1 MGGSAVENPEVNSV
15 VKQSFYTDPSKS
27 TLLKVFYL
35 AWPALILQFLHLI
48 INLWDRFIAGR
59 FLLGDS
65 SSHLSIQSAQ
75 TTGQYF
81 AWLIS
86 SYSVLVTVGST
97 ALIARLVGSGD
108 FKSAS
113 KVVHQSLVLAFL
125 FGLLASILAITF
137 VPFILFLIGLQ
148 GVAAQEANGFL
159 FNIFILLP
167 FQMMEA
173 AGIACMVGAGNTLT
187 GLMVLG
193 FVTVLNIPLSFIL
206 ATGFLGIVQLGFP
219 GIALGTSISH
229 ASGSLLVMFLLFR
242 GTSSLKW
249 NYKEKLNF
257 ELIRRLLRVSLPAG
271 VDSLGIGVGQF
282 VFLAIINRLGEAAGG
297 AHGIALGWEALGYLS
312 GAAFGTAA
320 TALVG
325 LNLGA
330 GQPKEASRCAWAAY
344 GIGAVV
350 MSIMGGMFFFFA
362 DAMFLVFCP
371 DPAQAEIVRIGAPV
385 LRLIAFAMPFLASC
399 IIMTSALRGA
409 GDTRVPVLYT
419 CIGFFLLRI
428 PAAFLFARNPA
439 DDIFFPELALGLLGA
454 WLAMFIDLFVRGLL
468 LICRFASGKW
478 QSVKV

>member
-1 MGGSAVENPEVNSV
+1 MGGSAVVKPV
-15 VKQSFYTDPSKS
+15 VKPSFYTDPSKS

-65 SSHLSIQSAQ
+65 SSHLSIQTAQ

-81 AWLIS
+81 SWLIS
-86 SYSVLVTVGST
+86 SYSVLVTVGSI
-97 ALIARLVGSGD
+97 ALIARFVGAGD

-113 KVVHQSLVLAFL
+113 KVVHQSLLLAFF
-125 FGLLASILAITF
+125 FGMLASILAITF
-137 VPFILFLIGLQ
+137 VPFILPLIGLQ
-148 GVAAQEANGFL
+148 GVAAQEAYGFL

-167 FQMMEA
+167 FQLVEA
-173 AGIACMVGAGNTLT
+173 AGIACLVGAGNTFT

-193 FVTVLNIPLSFIL
+193 FVTLLNIPLSFIL

-219 GIALGTSISH
+219 GIALGTSLSH
-229 ASGSLLVMFLLFR
+229 FAGSILVMCLLLR
-242 GTSSLKW
+242 GSSSLQW
-249 NYKEKLNF
+249 NLKEKLDV

-271 VDSLGIGVGQF
+271 VDSLSIGFGQF

-330 GQPKEASRCAWAAY
+330 GLPKEASRCAWTAY
-344 GIGAVV
+344 GLGAVF
-350 MSIMGGMFFFFA
+350 MSIMGGVFFFFA
-362 DAMFLVFCP
+362 ESMFLVFCP
-371 DPAQAEIVRIGAPV
+371 DPSQGEIVRIGAPV

-409 GDTRVPVLYT
+409 GDTRIPVLFT
-419 CIGFFLLRI
+419 WIGFFLLRI
-428 PAAFLFARNPA
+428 PVALLFARNPA
-439 DDIFFPELALGLLGA
+439 DDIFMPELAWGLLGA
-454 WLAMFIDLFVRGLL
+454 WLAMFVDLFVRGIL
-468 LICRFASGKW
+468 LIYRFASGKW
-478 QSVKV
+478 KSVKV

>member
-1 MGGSAVENPEVNSV
+1 MGGSAVVNSI
-15 VKQSFYTDPSKS
+15 VKPSFYTDPSKS

-65 SSHLSIQSAQ
+65 SSHLSIQTAQ

-81 AWLIS
+81 SWLIS

-97 ALIARLVGSGD
+97 ALIARFVGAGD

-113 KVVHQSLVLAFL
+113 KVVHQSLLLAFF
-125 FGLLASILAITF
+125 FGMLASILAITF
-137 VPFILFLIGLQ
+137 VPFILPLIGLQ
-148 GVAAQEANGFL
+148 GVAAQEAYGFL

-167 FQMMEA
+167 FQMVEA
-173 AGIACMVGAGNTLT
+173 AGIACLVGAGNTFT

-193 FVTVLNIPLSFIL
+193 FVTLLNIPLSFIL

-219 GIALGTSISH
+219 GIALGTSLSH
-229 ASGSLLVMFLLFR
+229 FAGSILVMCLLLR
-242 GTSSLKW
+242 GSSSLQW
-249 NYKEKLNF
+249 NLKEKLDV

-271 VDSLGIGVGQF
+271 VDSLSIGFGQF

-330 GQPKEASRCAWAAY
+330 GLPKEASRCAWTAY
-344 GIGAVV
+344 GLGAVF
-350 MSIMGGMFFFFA
+350 MSIMGGLFFFFA
-362 DAMFLVFCP
+362 ESMFLVFCP

-428 PAAFLFARNPA
+428 PVALLFARNPA
-439 DDIFFPELALGLLGA
+439 DDIFMPELAWGLLGA
-454 WLAMFIDLFVRGLL
+454 WLAMFVDLFVRGIL
-468 LICRFASGKW
+468 LIYRFWSGKW
-478 QSVKV
+478 KSVKV

>member
-1 MGGSAVENPEVNSV
+1 MGGSAVVNPV
-15 VKQSFYTDPSKS
+15 VKHSFYTDPSKS

-81 AWLIS
+81 SWLIS

-97 ALIARLVGSGD
+97 ALIARFVGAGD

-113 KVVHQSLVLAFL
+113 KVVHQSLLLAFL

-137 VPFILFLIGLQ
+137 VPFILSLIGLQ
-148 GVAAQEANGFL
+148 GVAAQEAYGFL

-206 ATGFLGIVQLGFP
+206 ATGFLGIFQLGFP

-229 ASGSLLVMFLLFR
+229 ASGSLLVMFLLLR
-242 GTSSLKW
+242 GTSSLQW
-249 NYKEKLNF
+249 DWKEKLNF

-282 VFLAIINRLGEAAGG
+282 VFLAIINRLGEASGG
-297 AHGIALGWEALGYLS
+297 AHGIALGWEAG
-312 GAAFGTAA
+312 
-320 TALVG
+320 
-325 LNLGA
+325 
-330 GQPKEASRCAWAAY
+330 
-344 GIGAVV
+344 
-350 MSIMGGMFFFFA
+350 
-362 DAMFLVFCP
+362 
-371 DPAQAEIVRIGAPV
+371 
-385 LRLIAFAMPFLASC
+385 
-399 IIMTSALRGA
+399 
-409 GDTRVPVLYT
+409 
-419 CIGFFLLRI
+419 
-428 PAAFLFARNPA
+428 
-439 DDIFFPELALGLLGA
+439 
-454 WLAMFIDLFVRGLL
+454 
-468 LICRFASGKW
+468 
-478 QSVKV
+478 

>member
-1 MGGSAVENPEVNSV
+1 MGGSAVVNPV
-15 VKQSFYTDPSKS
+15 VKHSFYTDPSKS

-81 AWLIS
+81 SWLIS

-97 ALIARLVGSGD
+97 ALIARFVGAGD

-113 KVVHQSLVLAFL
+113 KVVHQSLLLAFL

-137 VPFILFLIGLQ
+137 VPFILSLIGLQ
-148 GVAAQEANGFL
+148 GIAAQEAYGFL

-167 FQMMEA
+167 FQMIEA

-229 ASGSLLVMFLLFR
+229 ASGSLLVMFLLLR
-242 GTSSLKW
+242 GTSSLQWDWKD
-249 NYKEKLNF
+249 KLNF

-282 VFLAIINRLGEAAGG
+282 VFLAIINRLGEASGG

-330 GQPKEASRCAWAAY
+330 GQPNEASRCAWTAY
-344 GIGAVV
+344 GLGAVF
-350 MSIMGGMFFFFA
+350 MSIMGGLFFFFA

-428 PAAFLFARNPA
+428 PAAFLFARNPS
-439 DDIFFPELALGLLGA
+439 DDIFLPELALGLLGA
-454 WLAMFIDLFVRGLL
+454 WLAMFIDLLVRGILL
-468 LICRFASGKW
+468 LYRFGSGRWK
-478 QSVKV
+478 SVKV

>member
-1 MGGSAVENPEVNSV
+1 
-15 VKQSFYTDPSKS
+15 
-27 TLLKVFYL
+27 
-35 AWPALILQFLHLI
+35 
-48 INLWDRFIAGR
+48 
-59 FLLGDS
+59 
-65 SSHLSIQSAQ
+65 
-75 TTGQYF
+75 
-81 AWLIS
+81 
-86 SYSVLVTVGST
+86 
-97 ALIARLVGSGD
+97 
-108 FKSAS
+108 
-113 KVVHQSLVLAFL
+113 
-125 FGLLASILAITF
+125 
-137 VPFILFLIGLQ
+137 
-148 GVAAQEANGFL
+148 
-159 FNIFILLP
+159 
-167 FQMMEA
+167 MMEA

-229 ASGSLLVMFLLFR
+229 ASGSLLVMFLLLR
-242 GTSSLKW
+242 GTSSLQW
-249 NYKEKLNF
+249 DWKEKLNF

-282 VFLAIINRLGEAAGG
+282 VFLAIINRLGEASGG

-330 GQPKEASRCAWAAY
+330 GQPNEASRCAWTAY
-344 GIGAVV
+344 GLGAVF
-350 MSIMGGMFFFFA
+350 MSIMGGLFFFFA

-428 PAAFLFARNPA
+428 PAAFLFARNPS
-439 DDIFFPELALGLLGA
+439 DDIFLPELALGLLGA
-454 WLAMFIDLFVRGLL
+454 WLAMFIDLFVRGIL
-468 LICRFASGKW
+468 LIYRFGSGKW

>member
-1 MGGSAVENPEVNSV
+1 MGGSAVVNPTI
-15 VKQSFYTDPSKS
+15 KPSFYTDPSKS

-65 SSHLSIQSAQ
+65 SSHLSIQTAQ

-81 AWLIS
+81 SWLIS

-97 ALIARLVGSGD
+97 ALIARFVGAGD

-113 KVVHQSLVLAFL
+113 KVVHQSLLLAFF
-125 FGLLASILAITF
+125 FGMLASILAITF
-137 VPFILFLIGLQ
+137 VPFILPLIGLQ
-148 GVAAQEANGFL
+148 GVAAQEAYGFL

-167 FQMMEA
+167 FQMVEA
-173 AGIACMVGAGNTLT
+173 AGIACLVGAGNTFT

-219 GIALGTSISH
+219 GIALGTSLSH
-229 ASGSLLVMFLLFR
+229 FAGSILVMCLLLRGSSFLQ
-242 GTSSLKW
+242 W
-249 NYKEKLNF
+249 NLKEKLDV

-271 VDSLGIGVGQF
+271 VDSLSIGFGQF

-330 GQPKEASRCAWAAY
+330 GLPKEASRCAWTAY
-344 GIGAVV
+344 GLGAVF
-350 MSIMGGMFFFFA
+350 MSIMGGLFFFFA

-428 PAAFLFARNPA
+428 PVALLFARNPSN
-439 DDIFFPELALGLLGA
+439 DIFMPELAWGLLGA
-454 WLAMFIDLFVRGLL
+454 WLAMFVDLFARGIL
-468 LICRFASGKW
+468 LIYRFSSGKW

>member
-1 MGGSAVENPEVNSV
+1 MGGSAVVKPV
-15 VKQSFYTDPSKS
+15 VKPSFYTDPSKS

-65 SSHLSIQSAQ
+65 SSHLSIQTAQ

-81 AWLIS
+81 SWLIS

-97 ALIARLVGSGD
+97 ALIARFVGAGD

-113 KVVHQSLVLAFL
+113 KVVHQSLLLAFF
-125 FGLLASILAITF
+125 FGMLASILAITF
-137 VPFILFLIGLQ
+137 VPFILPLIGLQ
-148 GVAAQEANGFL
+148 GVAAQEAYGFL

-167 FQMMEA
+167 FQMVEA
-173 AGIACMVGAGNTLT
+173 AGIACLVGAGNTFT

-193 FVTVLNIPLSFIL
+193 FVTLLNIPLSFIL

-219 GIALGTSISH
+219 GIALGTSLSH
-229 ASGSLLVMFLLFR
+229 FAGSILVMCLLLR
-242 GTSSLKW
+242 GSSSLHW
-249 NYKEKLNF
+249 NLKEKLDV

-271 VDSLGIGVGQF
+271 VDSLSIGFGQF

-330 GQPKEASRCAWAAY
+330 GLPKEASRCAWTAY
-344 GIGAVV
+344 GLGAVF
-350 MSIMGGMFFFFA
+350 MSIMGGVFFFFA
-362 DAMFLVFCP
+362 ESMFLVFCP
-371 DPAQAEIVRIGAPV
+371 DPSQGEIVRIGAPV

-409 GDTRVPVLYT
+409 GDTRVPVLFT
-419 CIGFFLLRI
+419 WIGFFLLRI
-428 PAAFLFARNPA
+428 PVALLFARNPA
-439 DDIFFPELALGLLGA
+439 
-454 WLAMFIDLFVRGLL
+454 
-468 LICRFASGKW
+468 
-478 QSVKV
+478 

>member
-1 MGGSAVENPEVNSV
+1 MGGSAVVNPV
-15 VKQSFYTDPSKS
+15 VKHSFYTDPSKS

-81 AWLIS
+81 SWLIS

-97 ALIARLVGSGD
+97 ALIARFVGAGD

-113 KVVHQSLVLAFL
+113 KVVHQSLLLAFL

-137 VPFILFLIGLQ
+137 VPFILSLIGLQ
-148 GVAAQEANGFL
+148 GVAAQEAYGFL

-206 ATGFLGIVQLGFP
+206 ATGFLGIFQLGFP

-229 ASGSLLVMFLLFR
+229 ASGSLLVMFLLLR
-242 GTSSLKW
+242 GTSSLQW
-249 NYKEKLNF
+249 DWKEKLNF

-282 VFLAIINRLGEAAGG
+282 VFLAIINRLGEASGG

-330 GQPKEASRCAWAAY
+330 GQPNEASRCAWTAY
-344 GIGAVV
+344 GLGAVF
-350 MSIMGGMFFFFA
+350 MSIMGGLFFFFA

-428 PAAFLFARNPA
+428 PAAFLFARNPS

-454 WLAMFIDLFVRGLL
+454 WLAMFIDLFVRGIL
-468 LICRFASGKW
+468 LIYRFGSGNW

>member
-1 MGGSAVENPEVNSV
+1 MGGSAVVNPV
-15 VKQSFYTDPSKS
+15 VKHSFYTDPSKS

-81 AWLIS
+81 SWLIS

-97 ALIARLVGSGD
+97 ALIARFIGAGD

-113 KVVHQSLVLAFL
+113 KVVHQSLLLAFL

-137 VPFILFLIGLQ
+137 VPFILSLIGLQ
-148 GVAAQEANGFL
+148 GVAAQEAYGFL

-229 ASGSLLVMFLLFR
+229 ASGSLLVMFLLLR
-242 GTSSLKW
+242 GTSSLQW
-249 NYKEKLNF
+249 DWKEKLNF

-282 VFLAIINRLGEAAGG
+282 VFLAIINRLGEASGG

-330 GQPKEASRCAWAAY
+330 GQPNEASRCAWTAY
-344 GIGAVV
+344 GLGAVF
-350 MSIMGGMFFFFA
+350 MSIMGGLFFFFA

-428 PAAFLFARNPA
+428 PAAFLFARNPS
-439 DDIFFPELALGLLGA
+439 DDIFLPELALGLLGA
-454 WLAMFIDLFVRGLL
+454 WLAMFIDLFARGIL
-468 LICRFASGKW
+468 LIYRFGSGKW

>member
-1 MGGSAVENPEVNSV
+1 MGGSAVVNPV
-15 VKQSFYTDPSKS
+15 VKPSFYTDPSKS

-65 SSHLSIQSAQ
+65 SSHLSIQTAQ

-81 AWLIS
+81 SWLIS

-97 ALIARLVGSGD
+97 ALIARFVGAGD

-113 KVVHQSLVLAFL
+113 KVVHQSLLLAFL

-137 VPFILFLIGLQ
+137 VPFILSLIGLQ
-148 GVAAQEANGFL
+148 GVAAQEAYGFL

-167 FQMMEA
+167 FQMVEA

-206 ATGFLGIVQLGFP
+206 ATGFLGLVQLGFP
-219 GIALGTSISH
+219 GIALGTSLSH
-229 ASGSLLVMFLLFR
+229 LAGSILVMCLLLR
-242 GTSSLKW
+242 GSSSLQW
-249 NYKEKLNF
+249 NLKEKLDV

-271 VDSLGIGVGQF
+271 VDSLSIGFGQF
-282 VFLAIINRLGEAAGG
+282 VFLAIINRLGEASGG

-330 GQPKEASRCAWAAY
+330 GLPKEASRCAWTAY
-344 GIGAVV
+344 GLGAVF
-350 MSIMGGMFFFFA
+350 MSIMGGVFFFFA
-362 DAMFLVFCP
+362 ESMFLVFCP
-371 DPAQAEIVRIGAPV
+371 DPSQGEIVRIGAPV

-399 IIMTSALRGA
+399 IIMTSA
-409 GDTRVPVLYT
+409 
-419 CIGFFLLRI
+419 
-428 PAAFLFARNPA
+428 
-439 DDIFFPELALGLLGA
+439 
-454 WLAMFIDLFVRGLL
+454 
-468 LICRFASGKW
+468 
-478 QSVKV
+478 

>member
-1 MGGSAVENPEVNSV
+1 MGGSSVLNAV
-15 VKQSFYTDPSKS
+15 VKPSFYTDPNKS

-65 SSHLSIQSAQ
+65 SSHLSIQTAQ

-81 AWLIS
+81 SWLIS

-97 ALIARLVGSGD
+97 ALIARFVGAGD

-113 KVVHQSLVLAFL
+113 KVVHQSMLLAFL

-137 VPFILFLIGLQ
+137 VPFVLPLIGLQ
-148 GVAAQEANGFL
+148 GVAAQEAYGFL

-167 FQMMEA
+167 FQMVEA
-173 AGIACMVGAGNTLT
+173 AGIACLVGAGNTLA

-193 FVTVLNIPLSFIL
+193 FVTLLNIPLSFIL
-206 ATGFLGIVQLGFP
+206 ATGFLGIFNLGFP
-219 GIALGTSISH
+219 GIALGTSLSH
-229 ASGSLLVMFLLFR
+229 SAGSVLVICLLLR
-242 GTSSLKW
+242 GYSSLRW
-249 NYKEKLNF
+249 NWKEKLNR

-271 VDSLGIGVGQF
+271 VDSLSIGVGQF

-330 GQPKEASRCAWAAY
+330 GQPNEASRCAWTAY
-344 GIGAVV
+344 GLGAVF
-350 MSIMGGMFFFFA
+350 MSIMGGLFFIFA
-362 DAMFLVFCP
+362 ESMFLVFCP
-371 DPAQAEIVRIGAPV
+371 DPSQGEIVRIGAPV

-399 IIMTSALRGA
+399 IIFTSALRGA
-409 GDTRVPVLYT
+409 GDTRIPVLYT
-419 CIGFFLLRI
+419 WIGFFLLRI
-428 PAAFLFARNPA
+428 PAALIFARNPVEG
-439 DDIFFPELALGLLGA
+439 IFMPELALGLLGA
-454 WLAMFIDLFVRGLL
+454 WLAMFVDLFARGIM
-468 LICRFASGKW
+468 LIYRFGSGKW
-478 QSVKV
+478 QVVKV